1 LSNGGGPANKGS
13 MATLPA
19 LPAFSPMRLPAI
31 WRRVAPFAAFGLL
44 LAVGAGLGHVYQAQ
58 QDYRSVLSSAVR
70 GLWGRGGAGP
80 LSQAASLL
88 TLWVLWRI
96 ARKAALFGAFFVVER
111 GLPGRRPDKQAF
123 LFALAVQL
131 AIALLVA
138 IAGTFLLIFAPFPAM
153 PAPLI
158 TLGQAEAESL
168 IGPLAPIAIALAG
181 VVAYD
186 FANYW
191 LHRAQHRFAF
201 LWRFHAVHHSVED
214 MDSLNSY
221 AHPFD
226 ALAQNAAVA
235 IVGLGIGFTFETML
249 WLLAFQTIH
258 DRLLHTRAPIN
269 FGVLGAVL
277 VDNRTHFLHHTRKGA
292 RSGKNFGSIFTIF
305 DRLFGTYQRP
315 EAGVLTAT
323 GLEGRRPPAT
333 VRDVFLA
340 RLAGQEPA
348 AETGERAVSPGMLD
362 AGRRPSA

>member
-1 LSNGGGPANKGS
+1 

-19 LPAFSPMRLPAI
+19 LPDSTPTRLLAI
-31 WRRVAPFAAFGLL
+31 WRRVAPFAALGLL
-44 LAVGAGLGHVYQAQ
+44 LAVGAWLGQVYLAQ
-58 QDYRSVLSSAVR
+58 QDYRWVLKTTVLER
-70 GLWGRGGAGP
+70 WGQGGAGP
-80 LSQAASLL
+80 LSQAAVLL
-88 TLWVLWRI
+88 TLWILWRI
-96 ARKAALFGAFFVVER
+96 ARKAALFGAVLVVER
-111 GLPGRRPDKQAF
+111 GLPGPRPNKQA
-123 LFALAVQL
+123 LRFALAVQL
-131 AIALLVA
+131 AIALLFA

-168 IGPLAPIAIALAG
+168 IGPFAPVAVALAG
-181 VVAYD
+181 VFAYD

-191 LHRAQHRFAF
+191 LHRAQHRFGF

-221 AHPFD
+221 AHPVD

-269 FGVLGAVL
+269 FGVFGAVL
-277 VDNRTHFLHHTRKGA
+277 VDNRTHFLHHTRREA
-292 RSGKNFGSIFTIF
+292 RSGRNFGSIFTIF

-315 EAGVLTAT
+315 EAGALTAT
-323 GLEGRRPPAT
+323 GLEGQRPPAT

-340 RLAGQEPA
+340 RLAGPRPA
-348 AETGERAVSPGMLD
+348 AEAGERAVSPGML
-362 AGRRPSA
+362 AGGCRPSA